1 MFNDRRGCILSILK
15 GLDITHYTII
25 VVSTEMHV
33 LKYIF
38 MQ

>member
-1 MFNDRRGCILSILK
+1 MFNDRRGCISTLK

-25 VVSTEMHV
+25 VISTEMHV